1 MSWKS
6 LRGAAQRA
14 QPTGGRSPS
23 VEPLDSCLLVP
34 TRPTRGVYPLCS
46 FTFCVCGGFILLC
59 APRPVCLG
67 AAPRRPSCCLTS
79 SFSYSL
85 GWCFGGRLCSSSGST
100 RRKSESQVGIHPV
113 LPSPPSDV
121 CARAARRTLA
131 AYLSS
136 AVCGAVLA
144 SPRSAT
150 IMNSLGPLGRVMEVS
165 QRCRPAGP
173 THGRSIS
180 LC

>member
-1 MSWKS
+1 MLVGS
-6 LRGAAQRA
+6 RF
-14 QPTGGRSPS
+14 T
-23 VEPLDSCLLVP
+23 LLKN
-34 TRPTRGVYPLCS
+34 TYVYLYQALPCQ
-46 FTFCVCGGFILLC
+46 T
-59 APRPVCLG
+59 
-67 AAPRRPSCCLTS
+67 
-79 SFSYSL
+79 
-85 GWCFGGRLCSSSGST
+85 CSSSGGN

-121 CARAARRTLA
+121 CVRAARRTLA

-136 AVCGAVLA
+136 AVRGAVLA

-180 LC
+180 LS